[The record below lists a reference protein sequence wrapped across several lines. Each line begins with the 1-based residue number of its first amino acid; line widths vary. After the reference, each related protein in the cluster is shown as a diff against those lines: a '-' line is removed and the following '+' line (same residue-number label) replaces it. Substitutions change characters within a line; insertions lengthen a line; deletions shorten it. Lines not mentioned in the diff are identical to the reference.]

1 MDNKYF
7 PENSKKAI
15 ETLERVSQEWRQNV
29 IKVQWKVSK
38 PNSKLEVLI
47 FGSAYLVM
55 ILCILWLWID
65 IIRKEGFQ
73 WSTSLFMLMLISPA
87 AIVLSK
93 AKYDSKLIIVNRKKR
108 KGWDYP
114 PIGGNI
120 VNKIKYGD
128 NYILPAFRLPEND
141 TDGTYA
147 QMRKE
152 LQRAITAETGWR
164 FQDDDCNIIE

>member
-1 MDNKYF
+1 MNNKYF

-15 ETLERVSQEWRQNV
+15 ATLERVSQEWLRRK

-38 PNSKLEVLI
+38 PNSKLEALI
-47 FGSAYLVM
+47 SGSAYLVM
-55 ILCILWLWID
+55 ILFMLYVWIELTF
-65 IIRKEGFQ
+65 RQGFQ
-73 WSTSLFMLMLISPA
+73 WGISLFMLMVISPI

-93 AKYDSKLIIVNRKKR
+93 IKYDSKLIIINRKKR
-108 KGWDYP
+108 KGWEYP
-114 PIGGNI
+114 PIGGSI
-120 VNKIKYGD
+120 VHKMKYGD
-128 NYILPAFRLPEND
+128 DYILPAFRLPEND
-141 TDGTYA
+141 IDGTYA